1 MTTLKFQTENAKLN
15 KSRVRVAA
23 FSIPA
28 GHACPF
34 AEGCL
39 SKAHRITGKI
49 SDGKNATIRCFAATD
64 EAKSPQARNAR
75 WHNYD
80 ALRACDSTDEM
91 VKLIHNSLPKENV
104 IRVHVSGDFF
114 NQKYFNAWASVAKLN
129 SDKYFYAYT
138 KSIPYWVAY
147 LEESGALPSNFNLT
161 ASYGSRYD
169 SLIEK
174 YNLKYAL
181 TVWHPDEAKKLGL
194 EIDHDDS
201 HALGLT
207 PFALLLHG
215 TQPAGSPA
223 SAALSK
229 MRKQGIK
236 FSYSK

>member
-1 MTTLKFQTENAKLN
+1 MTTLKFQTGNAKLN
-15 KSRVRVAA
+15 KASVPVGS
-23 FSIPA
+23 FSTPA

-34 AEGCL
+34 AEDCL

-49 SDGKNATIRCFAATD
+49 SDGKNARIRCFAATD
-64 EAKSPQARNAR
+64 EARSTNAR
-75 WHNYD
+75 DARWYNYD
-80 ALRACDSTDEM
+80 ALRECKSEFEM
-91 VKLIHNSLPKENV
+91 VRLIHNSLPEERV
-104 IRVHVSGDFF
+104 IRIHVSGDFF

-138 KSIPYWVAY
+138 KSLPYWIAY
-147 LEESGALPSNFNLT
+147 LDKFGALPSNFNLT

-169 SLIEK
+169 TLIEK
-174 YNLKYAL
+174 HNLKYAL

-207 PFALLLHG
+207 SFALLLHG
-215 TQPAGSPA
+215 TQPAGSSA